1 MTTPNGK
8 HDHPMHPL
16 MRDRA
21 RQLRQDSSIPER
33 VLWSMLRDRRLAG
46 LKFRRQ
52 HPIGPFVVDF
62 FCEQAQIVI
71 ELDGESHVGRADED
85 QRRSVWVQ
93 SQGLQ
98 VLRIMIDDLQ
108 QSPDAV
114 AQEIARAAG
123 IEL

>member
-1 MTTPNGK
+1 
-8 HDHPMHPL
+8 
-16 MRDRA
+16 
-21 RQLRQDSSIPER
+21 
-33 VLWSMLRDRRLAG
+33 MLRDRRLAG